1 MRSTDKA
8 LRKYDY
14 VYNTYILYMVLH
26 WRRQFNLYFSC
37 NRFVMDCEQTAF
49 QTVCVVHCFLGSF
62 YMSRLGGEGGNA
74 FSCDV
79 LSSV

>member
-1 MRSTDKA
+1 
-8 LRKYDY
+8 
-14 VYNTYILYMVLH
+14 
-26 WRRQFNLYFSC
+26 
-37 NRFVMDCEQTAF
+37 MDCEQTAF

-79 LSSV
+79 LSSARPPPNAATARTASSVPCSTQPFSTSRGSQTAHQRCDHGL